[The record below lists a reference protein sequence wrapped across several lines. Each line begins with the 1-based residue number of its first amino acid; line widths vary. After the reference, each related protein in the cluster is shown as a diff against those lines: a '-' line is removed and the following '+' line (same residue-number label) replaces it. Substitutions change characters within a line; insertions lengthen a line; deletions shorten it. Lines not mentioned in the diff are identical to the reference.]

1 MLDRL
6 HETIAYIRQYTQMQP
21 VYGIILG
28 TGLGQLV
35 DEMEIETTLD
45 YGDLP
50 HYPVATAESHAGKL
64 HFGKLNGVDVVVA
77 QGRFHYYEGYSM
89 QQVTYPV
96 RVMKLLG
103 MKCLLM
109 SNISGGLNPGYDL
122 GDLIGVEDHINL
134 HFENPLTGPN
144 LNSLGPRWPNM
155 NEPYDLQ
162 MLDRAE
168 AFCDLR
174 GFSFKRGV
182 YVSLPGP
189 NLETPA
195 EYRYLRLIG
204 ADCVGMSTVPEVI
217 VARHMAVPTFV
228 LSIIT
233 DLAYGEIKAVS
244 IEQLLAVAAEA
255 QPKMT
260 AIFKH
265 LVRSVREEVL

>member
-1 MLDRL
+1 MIDILDHL
-6 HETIAYIRQYTQMQP
+6 HQTVAHIRQYTQMKP

-45 YGDLP
+45 YRDLP
-50 HYPVATAESHAGKL
+50 HYPIATAESHAGKL
-64 HFGKLNGVDVVVA
+64 HFGRLAGQQVVVA
-77 QGRFHYYEGYSM
+77 QGRFHYYEGYTM

-103 MKCLLM
+103 MQKLLM

-122 GDLIGVEDHINL
+122 SDLIGIEDHINL
-134 HFENPLTGPN
+134 HFENPLAGPN
-144 LNSLGPRWPNM
+144 LNTLGPRWPNM
-155 NEPYDLQ
+155 NEPYDLR
-162 MLDRAE
+162 MLDQAE
-168 AFCDLR
+168 AFCDEEGYR
-174 GFSFKRGV
+174 FKRGV

-233 DLAYGEIKAVS
+233 DLAYGEIKPVG
-244 IEQLLAVAAEA
+244 IEQLLAVAAKA
-255 QPKMT
+255 QPRMT

-265 LVRSVREEVL
+265 LVQGVTD

>member
-1 MLDRL
+1 MLENL
-6 HETIAYIRQYTQMQP
+6 HETVAYIRQHTLMQP
-21 VYGIILG
+21 VYGIVLG

-35 DEMEIETTLD
+35 EEMEIEATLD
-45 YGDLP
+45 YRDIP
-50 HYPVATAESHAGKL
+50 HYPIATAESHAGKL
-64 HFGKLNGVDVVVA
+64 HFGRLAGTEVVVA
-77 QGRFHYYEGYSM
+77 QGRFHYYEGYTM

-103 MKCLLM
+103 MQKLLM
-109 SNISGGLNPGYDL
+109 SNISGGLNLGYEL

-144 LNSLGPRWPNM
+144 LNALGPRWPNM
-155 NEPYDLQ
+155 NQPYDPA
-162 MLDRAE
+162 MLDKAE
-168 AFCDLR
+168 AFCASA
-174 GFSFKRGV
+174 GYPFKRGV

-233 DLAYGEIKAVS
+233 DLAYGEIKPVS

-260 AIFKH
+260 AVFKH
-265 LVRSVREEVL
+265 LVGNGME